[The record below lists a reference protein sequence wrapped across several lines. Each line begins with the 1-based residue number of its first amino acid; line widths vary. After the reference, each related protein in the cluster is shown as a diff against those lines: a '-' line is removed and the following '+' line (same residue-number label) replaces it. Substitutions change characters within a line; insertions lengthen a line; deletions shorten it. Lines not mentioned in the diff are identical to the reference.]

1 MSTDALP
8 LPDLQTLPDD
18 PATLR
23 QLVLQLLEAL
33 RGKDTELGKLQH
45 HMDLLL
51 RRLYGRSS
59 EKIDPRQLLLFVQAL
74 EELPPPIEES
84 AADEPIA
91 EEPIAEEPVAASGK
105 RPGHGRRPKP
115 DHLKRVDVVH
125 DLSEAEKQALAAG
138 GELILIGEE
147 VTEQYEWEPSSLY
160 IVRHIQKKYARRPQ
174 LLESGPEAREK
185 NIITAPK
192 PSQPIP
198 GGIAG
203 PGLIAEVVINRFV
216 DHLPFHRQER
226 RFARHGCSFSRQTTD
241 AWALDVAERW
251 FAPLGELMLED
262 VLASRSLNTDDTPV
276 DVRDAHGKRRYQG
289 RFWVYVGDD
298 LHRQIVLRYTP
309 NHTRDGPSGPADILK
324 NYRGFVQAD
333 AFSGY
338 DAIYHGSQGRIVE
351 VACWAHAR
359 RKFFE
364 ARSADRARAE
374 VALAHIGQLYAVEKQ
389 LRQQGQD
396 DEGRDLDRDQR
407 FARIGQQRQARSLSV
422 LNQFGAWLEAEA
434 PRVLPKS
441 PLRGA
446 MEYTRNNWTALNQ
459 YAHHGHLMIDNN
471 AAERAL
477 RGIAIGRRNWL
488 FLGSDRGGRAAAIHF
503 SLVASCLR
511 NNVEPF
517 AYLRDLLT
525 RLPALSPNP
534 SRDLLRSL
542 LPDRWQP
549 AK

>member
-8 LPDLQTLPDD
+8 LPELATLPDD

-33 RGKDTELGKLQH
+33 RGKDTELSKLQH

-59 EKIDPRQLLLFVQAL
+59 EKIDPLQLLLFAAAAQEAAA
-74 EELPPPIEES
+74 PP
-84 AADEPIA
+84 EPPA
-91 EEPIAEEPVAASGK
+91 VVETETHHGT

-115 DHLKRVDVVH
+115 DHLKRVDVIH
-125 DLSEAEKQALAAG
+125 DLTEAEKQTLAG
-138 GELILIGEE
+138 DGELILIGEE
-147 VTEQYEWEPSSLY
+147 ITEQYEWEPSSLY
-160 IVRHIQKKYARRPQ
+160 IVRHIQKKYARKPQ
-174 LLESGPEAREK
+174 LLESGAAPHEK
-185 NIITAPK
+185 NVITAPK
-192 PSQPIP
+192 PPQPIP

-203 PGLIAEVVINRFV
+203 PGLIAEVVTNRFV

-226 RFARHGCSFSRQTTD
+226 RFGRHGFPFSRQTTD

-251 FAPLGELMLED
+251 FAPLVDVMLEE
-262 VLASRSLNTDDTPV
+262 VLASDSLNTDDTPV
-276 DVRDAHGKRRYQG
+276 NVRDAHGKGRYQG
-289 RFWVYVGDD
+289 RFWDYVGDD
-298 LHRQIVLRYTP
+298 LHPHTVLRYTP
-309 NHTRDGPSGPADILK
+309 NHSRDGPGGPAEVLK
-324 NYRGFVQAD
+324 NYSGFVQAD

-338 DAIYHGSQGRIVE
+338 DAIYLGSHDRIVE

-364 ARSADRARAE
+364 AQNADRARSE
-374 VALAHIGQLYAVEKQ
+374 IALAHIARLYAVEKE
-389 LRQQGQD
+389 LRQHRETD
-396 DEGRDLDRDQR
+396 WKELDRDER
-407 FARIGQQRQARSLSV
+407 CRRILAERQARSLTV
-422 LNQFGAWLEAEA
+422 LKQFGDWLEAEA

-441 PLRGA
+441 PLREALGYA
-446 MEYTRNNWTALNQ
+446 RNNWTALNQ
-459 YAHHGHLMIDNN
+459 YAHHGCLAIDNN

-488 FLGSDRGGRAAAIHF
+488 FLGSDRGGRAAAVHY
-503 SLVASCLR
+503 SLIASCLR

-525 RLPALSPNP
+525 RLPALAPGA
-534 SRDLLRSL
+534 SRDALRSL
-542 LPDRWQP
+542 LPDRWRP
-549 AK
+549 TK

>member
-1 MSTDALP
+1 MSTEALP
-8 LPDLQTLPDD
+8 LPDLSTLPDD

-33 RGKDTELGKLQH
+33 RGKDTELSKLQH

-59 EKIDPRQLLLFVQAL
+59 EKIDPLQLLLF
-74 EELPPPIEES
+74 
-84 AADEPIA
+84 AAAAQDATTQQEAATPEPA
-91 EEPIAEEPVAASGK
+91 AVVEPEAKHDK

-115 DHLKRVDVVH
+115 DHLKRVDVIH
-125 DLSEAEKQALAAG
+125 DLTEAEKQALAG
-138 GELILIGEE
+138 DGQLILIGEE

-160 IVRHIQKKYARRPQ
+160 VVRHIQKKYARKPQ
-174 LLESGPEAREK
+174 LLESGAAAHEK

-192 PSQPIP
+192 PPQPIP

-203 PGLIAEVVINRFV
+203 PGLIAEVVTNRFV

-226 RFARHGCSFSRQTTD
+226 RFGRHGCSFSRQTTD

-251 FAPLGELMLED
+251 FAPLVDVLLEE
-262 VLASRSLNTDDTPV
+262 VLASGSLNTDDTPV
-276 DVRDAHGKRRYQG
+276 NVRDAHGKKRYQG
-289 RFWVYVGDD
+289 RFWTYIGDD
-298 LHRQIVLRYTP
+298 LHPHTVLRYTP
-309 NHTRDGPSGPADILK
+309 NHTRDGPGGPADVLQ
-324 NYRGFVQAD
+324 NYVGFVQAD

-338 DAIYHGSQGRIVE
+338 DAIYLGSHGRIVE

-364 ARSADRARAE
+364 AQSADRARAE
-374 VALAHIGQLYAVEKQ
+374 IAIAHIAQLYAVEKE
-389 LRQQGQD
+389 LRKLCQED
-396 DEGRDLDRDQR
+396 WRELDRAER
-407 FARIGQQRQARSLSV
+407 FARIVAERQARSLPV
-422 LNQFGAWLEAEA
+422 LKQFGAWLEAET

-441 PLRGA
+441 PLRAA

-459 YAHHGHLMIDNN
+459 YAHHGHLTIDNN

-488 FLGSDRGGRAAAIHF
+488 FLGSDRGGRAAAVHF
-503 SLVASCLR
+503 SLIASCLR

-525 RLPALSPNP
+525 RLPTLLPGT
-534 SRDLLRSL
+534 SRDALRPL
-542 LPDRWQP
+542 LPDCWKP

>member
-8 LPDLQTLPDD
+8 LPELATLPDD

-33 RGKDTELGKLQH
+33 RGKDTELSKLQH

-59 EKIDPRQLLLFVQAL
+59 EKIDPLQLLLFAAATQEAAAT
-74 EELPPPIEES
+74 PES
-84 AADEPIA
+84 PVPA
-91 EEPIAEEPVAASGK
+91 EAKVLHGQ
-105 RPGHGRRPKP
+105 RPGHGRRRKP

-125 DLSEAEKQALAAG
+125 DLTEAEKQTLAG
-138 GELILIGEE
+138 DGELVLIGEE
-147 VTEQYEWEPSSLY
+147 ITEQYEWEPSSLY
-160 IVRHIQKKYARRPQ
+160 IVRHIQKKYARKPQ
-174 LLESGPEAREK
+174 LLESGAAPHEK

-192 PSQPIP
+192 PPQPIP

-203 PGLIAEVVINRFV
+203 PGLIAEVVTNRFV

-226 RFARHGCSFSRQTTD
+226 RFGRHGFPFSRQTTD

-251 FAPLGELMLED
+251 FAPLVDLMLD
-262 VLASRSLNTDDTPV
+262 AALASGALNTDDTPV
-276 DVRDAHGKRRYQG
+276 KVRDAHGKGRYQG
-289 RFWVYVGDD
+289 RFWTYVGDD
-298 LHRQIVLRYTP
+298 LHPHTVLRYTP
-309 NHTRDGPSGPADILK
+309 NHSRDGPGGPAEVLK
-324 NYRGFVQAD
+324 NYSGFVQAD

-338 DAIYHGSQGRIVE
+338 DAIYLGSHGRIVE

-359 RKFFE
+359 RKFIE
-364 ARSADRARAE
+364 AQNADRTRAQI
-374 VALAHIGQLYAVEKQ
+374 ALAHIAQLYAVEKE
-389 LRQQGQD
+389 LRQHGETD
-396 DEGRDLDRDQR
+396 WRELDRDERLQR
-407 FARIGQQRQARSLSV
+407 ILAERQARSLPV
-422 LNQFGAWLEAEA
+422 LKQLGDWLEAEA
-434 PRVLPKS
+434 PRVLPKN
-441 PLRGA
+441 PFREA

-459 YAHHGHLMIDNN
+459 YPHRGQLAIDNN

-488 FLGSDRGGRAAAIHF
+488 FLGSDRGGRAAAVHF
-503 SLVASCLR
+503 SLIASCLR

-517 AYLRDLLT
+517 AYLRDLLAH
-525 RLPALSPNP
+525 LPTLLPGA
-534 SRDLLRSL
+534 SRDALRSL

>member
-1 MSTDALP
+1 MSTEALP
-8 LPDLQTLPDD
+8 LPDLDTLPDD

-33 RGKDTELGKLQH
+33 RGKDTELSKLQH

-59 EKIDPRQLLLFVQAL
+59 EKIDPLQLLLFTAAIQ
-74 EELPPPIEES
+74 EEAATPES
-84 AADEPIA
+84 PAVVETETNHDA
-91 EEPIAEEPVAASGK
+91 

-115 DHLKRVDVVH
+115 DHLKRVDVIH
-125 DLSEAEKQALAAG
+125 DLTEAEKQALAG
-138 GELILIGEE
+138 DGELVLIGEE
-147 VTEQYEWEPSSLY
+147 ITEQYEWEPSSLY
-160 IVRHIQKKYARRPQ
+160 IVRHIQKKYARKPQ
-174 LLESGPEAREK
+174 LLESGAAAHEK
-185 NIITAPK
+185 NILTAAK
-192 PSQPIP
+192 PPQPIP

-203 PGLIAEVVINRFV
+203 PGLIAEVVTSRFV
-216 DHLPFHRQER
+216 DHLPFHRQQR
-226 RFARHGCSFSRQTTD
+226 RFGRHGCSFSRQTTD

-251 FAPLGELMLED
+251 FAPLVDVMLEE
-262 VLASRSLNTDDTPV
+262 VLASDSLNTDDTPV
-276 DVRDAHGKRRYQG
+276 DVRDAHGKKRYQG
-289 RFWVYVGDD
+289 RFWTYVGND
-298 LHRQIVLRYTP
+298 LHPHTVLRYTP
-309 NHTRDGPSGPADILK
+309 NHTRDGPGGPAEVLK
-324 NYRGFVQAD
+324 NYSGFVQAD

-338 DAIYHGSQGRIVE
+338 DAIYLGSHGRIVE

-364 ARSADRARAE
+364 AQSADRARAQI
-374 VALAHIGQLYAVEKQ
+374 AIAHIARLYAVEKE
-389 LRQQGQD
+389 LRERCQVD
-396 DEGRDLDRDQR
+396 WRELDRDQR
-407 FARIGQQRQARSLSV
+407 FARIVAERQARSLSV
-422 LNQFGAWLEAEA
+422 LEQFGAWLAAET
-434 PRVLPKS
+434 PRVLPKN
-441 PLRGA
+441 PFRGA

-459 YAHHGHLMIDNN
+459 YAQYGHLAIDNN

-503 SLVASCLR
+503 SLIASCLR
-511 NNVEPF
+511 NNAEPF

-525 RLPALSPNP
+525 RLPTLLPGA
-534 SRDLLRSL
+534 SRDTLRSL